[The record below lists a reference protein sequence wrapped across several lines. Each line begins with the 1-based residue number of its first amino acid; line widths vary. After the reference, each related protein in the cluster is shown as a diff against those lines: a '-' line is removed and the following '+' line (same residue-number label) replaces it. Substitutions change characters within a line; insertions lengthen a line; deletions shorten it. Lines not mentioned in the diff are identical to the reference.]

1 MLGLSSD
8 GFIQELAGF
17 VAVHWLLYGKEPGMT
32 IVTDYDV
39 PSRDPE
45 NGTLDQIKLLVDE
58 RRLLLRSQGRGQWLS
73 DLKRVKE
80 IDEELS
86 RLWQR
91 RRTELQ

>member
-1 MLGLSSD
+1 
-8 GFIQELAGF
+8 
-17 VAVHWLLYGKEPGMT
+17 MT
-32 IVTDYDV
+32 LVTDYDV

-58 RRLLLRSQGRGQWLS
+58 RRVLLRGQGRGQWLS

>member
-1 MLGLSSD
+1 MLGLSFV
-8 GFIQELAGF
+8 GFNRELAGF
-17 VAVHWLLYGKEPGMT
+17 AVVHRPPYGKEPGMT
-32 IVTDYDV
+32 TVTDYDV
-39 PSRDPE
+39 PSRDRE

-58 RRLLLRSQGRGQWLS
+58 RRLLLRGQGRGQWLS